1 MTKLPKMLK
10 RTKMPSNN
18 SGEIDYKNELLRK
31 SIHLTSLLIPIIYY
45 FIPKELGLTLL
56 IPLVV
61 ISLTVDTLKIFSKKF
76 RALFIRF
83 FGFMLRRHELDAS
96 KHTYTGATFVLLA
109 ALISL
114 IIFPKVIFIT
124 AFSMLII
131 SDTSA
136 ALIGRKYGKHKF
148 LAKSLEGSSAF
159 FISAVIVVLLS
170 PKVTGSFT
178 EYLIGIAGAF
188 VATFGENLSYGWA
201 DDNFVI
207 PLSAGATMWLF
218 YYWLMP
224 NVPLVLN
231 GVPN

>member
-1 MTKLPKMLK
+1 MT
-10 RTKMPSNN
+10 TNN
-18 SGEIDYKNELLRK
+18 GEINYKNELLRK

-61 ISLTVDTLKIFSKKF
+61 FSLIVDTLKIFSKKF
-76 RALFIRF
+76 RALFIKL
-83 FGFMLRRHELDAS
+83 FGFMLRKHELDER
-96 KHTYTGATFVLLA
+96 KHTYTGATFVLLS

-114 IIFPKVIFIT
+114 LLFPKVIFIT
-124 AFSMLII
+124 AFSILIV

-148 LAKSLEGSSAF
+148 LAKSLEGSTAF
-159 FISAVIVVLLS
+159 FISAIIVVLLS
-170 PKVTGSFT
+170 PKVTGNLT

-207 PLSAGATMWLF
+207 PISAGLTMWAL
-218 YYWLMP
+218 YYLLMP
-224 NVPLVLN
+224 NIPLVLN
-231 GVPN
+231 NLPK